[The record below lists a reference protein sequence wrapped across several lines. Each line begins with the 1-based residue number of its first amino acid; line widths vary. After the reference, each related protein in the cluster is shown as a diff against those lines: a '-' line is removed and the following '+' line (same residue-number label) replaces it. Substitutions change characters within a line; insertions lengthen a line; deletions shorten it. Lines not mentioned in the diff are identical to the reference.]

1 MSKYIPLNRQFS
13 YVSKNHKEAEEFE
26 QSFNFSFGEPELWD
40 SLLDEYRCIV
50 LAEAGAGKTVE
61 FVEKATLLENEGKLA
76 FFIRIED
83 IDRQFYD
90 SFEVGDEDRFNSW
103 LDSTEEAWFFLDSVD
118 EALLSSPRAFEKA
131 IIRFSKAIKKGAH
144 RAHIYF

>member
-1 MSKYIPLNRQFS
+1 MSKYIPLNRQFLPI
-13 YVSKNHKEAEEFE
+13 SKNHKEAEEFE

-90 SFEVGDEDRFNSW
+90 SFEVGNEDRFNSW
-103 LDSTEEAWFFLDSVD
+103 LDSTEEA
-118 EALLSSPRAFEKA
+118 
-131 IIRFSKAIKKGAH
+131 
-144 RAHIYF
+144 